1 MKIIL
6 GLVVAI
12 LLCAVGHTQQVES
25 NFEWN
30 GHKFNVLSYS
40 HDPRCDCMGK
50 VNWED
55 NYFLLPY
62 YDEGIHYYYMPK
74 KWPETV
80 EEHILWYDMNQ
91 EVQSY
96 KGHLY
101 VYYGLEHSPDCACHI
116 K

>member
-40 HDPRCDCMGK
+40 HDPRCDCM
-50 VNWED
+50 
-55 NYFLLPY
+55 
-62 YDEGIHYYYMPK
+62 
-74 KWPETV
+74 
-80 EEHILWYDMNQ
+80 
-91 EVQSY
+91 
-96 KGHLY
+96 
-101 VYYGLEHSPDCACHI
+101 
-116 K
+116 